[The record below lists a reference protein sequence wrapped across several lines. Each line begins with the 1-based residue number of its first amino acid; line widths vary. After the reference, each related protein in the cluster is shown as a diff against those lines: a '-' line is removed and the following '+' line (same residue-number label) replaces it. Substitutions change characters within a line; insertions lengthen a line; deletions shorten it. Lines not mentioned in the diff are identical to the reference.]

1 MSGQDLVLD
10 LAEVGAGDRARV
22 GGKGGSLGEL
32 TRAGIRVPAG
42 YVVTAAAFERA
53 LRALDPAG
61 TVRREIEK
69 LPADDP
75 AAIARASARVRARI
89 AAAGLPDDLREEITA
104 GYRGLG
110 GDRAAEGGGRGA
122 AVAVRSSATGEDAAE
137 ASFAGLQDTYLCV
150 RGEQELIDHVR
161 RCWASLYNA
170 AAVGYRRRMGM
181 AEKDLAMAV
190 VVQRMVE
197 PRSAGVMFTCSPTT
211 GDRSVIS
218 VEACWGLGSA
228 LVSGDVTP
236 DCFVVSKVTGEIV
249 RRTVAAKL
257 RLHQRDPGGRGV
269 TAADVPPPLREQ
281 ACLGDGEIA
290 ALARLGRRVEEHYGA
305 PQDIEWAITEGEGI
319 VLLQS
324 RPETVWARRRTGPVA
339 TPRATAVDHVFE
351 QLGRVNPAREPER

>member
-1 MSGQDLVLD
+1 MRREGLVRQLGD
-10 LAEVGAGDRARV
+10 VGVGDREAV
-22 GGKGGSLGEL
+22 GGKGASLGEL
-32 TRAGIRVPAG
+32 ARAGLPVPG
-42 YVVTAAAFERA
+42 GFVVTVAAFERA
-53 LRALDPAG
+53 LRALDPG
-61 TVRREIEK
+61 GEIRREIGE
-69 LPADDP
+69 LPGDDP
-75 AAIARASARVRARI
+75 AALARVGARVRARI
-89 AAAGLPDDLREEITA
+89 AAAELPGEVREQVVA
-104 GYRGLG
+104 RYRELG
-110 GDRAAEGGGRGA
+110 GD
-122 AVAVRSSATGEDAAE
+122 AVAVRSSATGEDATE

-170 AAVGYRRRMGM
+170 EAVAYRRRMGI
-181 AEKDLAMAV
+181 AEKDLSMAV

-281 ACLGDGEIA
+281 ACLGDAEIA

-339 TPRATAVDHVFE
+339 TPRARAVDHVFE
-351 QLGRVNPAREPER
+351 QLGRINPVSGPER